1 MTASKR
7 TTVAA
12 ALPRLAVAILC
23 AGWLSGIAPAGA
35 DDDFFTHLHTDKMM
49 ANVTVSP
56 GRAGPVEIGIQL
68 ETPDE
73 LPLAAKTVAVTLTDA
88 AGRRLETV
96 QAIRGSG
103 ERWLVKTS
111 LAAGRWMLGL
121 GIALSDA
128 DTVKVEAPILIAADA
143 GKSDDAPMTNHHHH

>member
-7 TTVAA
+7 TTAAA
-12 ALPRLAVAILC
+12 ALPRLAVAFLC

-35 DDDFFTHLHTDKMM
+35 DDNFFTHLHTEKVM

-56 GRAGPVEIGIQL
+56 GRAGPIEIDIQL
-68 ETPDE
+68 ESPDE
-73 LPLAAKTVAVTLTDA
+73 LPLVAKTVAVTLTDA
-88 AGRRLETV
+88 AGSRLETV
-96 QAIRGSG
+96 QAVRGSG
-103 ERWLVKTS
+103 NRWLVKTS

-121 GIALSDA
+121 GIAISDA

-143 GKSDDAPMTNHHHH
+143 GKSDDAAMTHHHHH